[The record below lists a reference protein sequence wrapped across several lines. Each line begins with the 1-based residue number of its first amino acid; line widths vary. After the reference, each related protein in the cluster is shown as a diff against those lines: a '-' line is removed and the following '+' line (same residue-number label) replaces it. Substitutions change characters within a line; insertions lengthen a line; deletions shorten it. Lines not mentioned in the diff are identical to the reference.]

1 MGQSVTFILTDAEI
15 KFETFLEAINSM
27 LATGEI
33 PGLFIKEDRD
43 IIPLQQKTVYMKEAG
58 TKGEDPSPTLLWNYF
73 INRVKDCLHTVLCFS
88 PVGNK
93 FRERSQKFPSLFSQ
107 CNIDWFL
114 AWPEE
119 ALISVSEK
127 FLKEFKLD
135 NTQAVKDALIVHM
148 GKVHNM
154 VNEVCGVYLQQM
166 RRYVYVTPKS
176 YLSFIAMYQD
186 VYKLKYKGIDVEE
199 QNINQGL
206 DKLAEATAGVEEL
219 KINLKKEDVVLKSA
233 VEATAKL
240 LEFLDVE
247 NKKADIKSQ
256 EVNAVTEA
264 CMEQKNTITIEKEQ
278 ADKELAA
285 ALPALER
292 AKSAVNSIK

>member
-1 MGQSVTFILTDAEI
+1 MKAGPMGQSVTFILTDAEI

-43 IIPLQQKTVYMKEAG
+43 IIPLQQKNVYMKEAG

-73 INRVKDCLHTVLCFS
+73 ISRVKDCLHTVLCFS
-88 PVGNK
+88 PVGTK

-135 NTQAVKDALIVHM
+135 NT
-148 GKVHNM
+148 
-154 VNEVCGVYLQQM
+154 
-166 RRYVYVTPKS
+166 
-176 YLSFIAMYQD
+176 
-186 VYKLKYKGIDVEE
+186 
-199 QNINQGL
+199 
-206 DKLAEATAGVEEL
+206 
-219 KINLKKEDVVLKSA
+219 
-233 VEATAKL
+233 
-240 LEFLDVE
+240 
-247 NKKADIKSQ
+247 
-256 EVNAVTEA
+256 
-264 CMEQKNTITIEKEQ
+264 
-278 ADKELAA
+278 
-285 ALPALER
+285 
-292 AKSAVNSIK
+292 